1 MKVVSKERRNTAK
14 GFHRFMTCITF
25 GMWGLFVWAPL
36 SIWRSIFKKAVAK
49 YVRQ

>member
-1 MKVVSKERRNTAK
+1 MKVVSKERHNTAK